1 MEQDLVARTALDEM
15 VESDRNQMLKA
26 MIPYLPASGQQFLS
40 MYAKTQELINTMT
53 LFKNRKNYPDMQA
66 ASLSMSDP
74 MEILQDIRRCCG
86 GEKRR
91 QIDQITNLIAVMQM
105 IKIMNEILAVKVP
118 SIVIGFVYCIFS
130 SPPFYLIQEEIDYC
144 CYLESA
150 YIFLLFVYSR

>member
-1 MEQDLVARTALDEM
+1 MEQDFIARTALDEM

-26 MIPYLPASGQQFLS
+26 MIPYLPPSGQRFLS

-53 LFKNRKNYPDMQA
+53 LFQNRSYYPDMQA

-105 IKIMNEILAVKVP
+105 IKIMNEEP
-118 SIVIGFVYCIFS
+118 SGGEN
-130 SPPFYLIQEEIDYC
+130 P
-144 CYLESA
+144 
-150 YIFLLFVYSR
+150 

>member
-1 MEQDLVARTALDEM
+1 MEQDFVARTALDEM

-105 IKIMNEILAVKVP
+105 IKIIDKGVGTKRVLTLFLIAGTWIIKQFVDDPMILGVCMVMLATPVG
-118 SIVIGFVYCIFS
+118 SMTAI
-130 SPPFYLIQEEIDYC
+130 
-144 CYLESA
+144 
-150 YIFLLFVYSR
+150 

>member
-1 MEQDLVARTALDEM
+1 MEQDFVARTALDEM

-26 MIPYLPASGQQFLS
+26 MIPYLPASVQQFLS

-105 IKIMNEILAVKVP
+105 IKIMNEEP
-118 SIVIGFVYCIFS
+118 SGGEN
-130 SPPFYLIQEEIDYC
+130 P
-144 CYLESA
+144 
-150 YIFLLFVYSR
+150 

>member
-1 MEQDLVARTALDEM
+1 MEQDFVARTALDEM

-40 MYAKTQELINTMT
+40 MYAKTQELI
-53 LFKNRKNYPDMQA
+53 NRKNYPDMQA

-105 IKIMNEILAVKVP
+105 IKIMNEEP
-118 SIVIGFVYCIFS
+118 SGGEN
-130 SPPFYLIQEEIDYC
+130 P
-144 CYLESA
+144 
-150 YIFLLFVYSR
+150 